1 MAKKAHVTA
10 TSKRRATNAGP
21 CLSPGSQPA
30 MGHQA
35 GIRSLPTKAPWNTT
49 ITLQPGRNRQRVATA
64 RALDELMP
72 MIGYLNRMLPEE
84 ALGNGLRV
92 TSLSKDPDFRKQ
104 SNAWFDLWGSST
116 KIDVRGEVNIYTCQS
131 MLGNYML
138 RDGEI
143 MSLKVKSANE
153 ADYSRSLT
161 DKSFR
166 AIQLQFIRR
175 DQIGTLGLGS
185 PALTGPESIARWDDG
200 VFLDDLDRAV
210 TYRMLKRVN
219 GSITPSANYD
229 VPASRIIHLKEPGLE
244 GIHGSPWSFRGEDC
258 AIDYLDLNA
267 LSKYA
272 DKIRAAFLG
281 VITTQSG
288 EVPMGMKS
296 GVKQGTKQDPNDPTK
311 TVEDK
316 SIRYYEI
323 AGGVFIPVLKK
334 DESISFFNGQNGM
347 TFGAQLVYLAQQV
360 LLGYGVPPEYIS
372 ELKTL
377 GSGAIRM
384 ILRKVSKLIDRIRRP
399 FENVFLQQCWEMVI
413 SDAIARQQLPF
424 VDDWN
429 AIQCLAAPDP
439 TIDAGRDENAEQ
451 KKILNFTGTVQD
463 YCARDQKDGETV
475 RHHRID
481 EIADNISYG
490 AAIRRPGLPN
500 GLPWFLC
507 VDPAVLQ
514 AVSGIASNPEIDLAN
529 LGKVIKELPKE
540 DPTP

>member
-1 MAKKAHVTA
+1 
-10 TSKRRATNAGP
+10 
-21 CLSPGSQPA
+21 
-30 MGHQA
+30 
-35 GIRSLPTKAPWNTT
+35 
-49 ITLQPGRNRQRVATA
+49 
-64 RALDELMP
+64 
-72 MIGYLNRMLPEE
+72 
-84 ALGNGLRV
+84 
-92 TSLSKDPDFRKQ
+92 
-104 SNAWFDLWGSST
+104 
-116 KIDVRGEVNIYTCQS
+116 
-131 MLGNYML
+131 
-138 RDGEI
+138 
-143 MSLKVKSANE
+143 
-153 ADYSRSLT
+153 
-161 DKSFR
+161 
-166 AIQLQFIRR
+166 
-175 DQIGTLGLGS
+175 
-185 PALTGPESIARWDDG
+185 
-200 VFLDDLDRAV
+200 
-210 TYRMLKRVN
+210 
-219 GSITPSANYD
+219 
-229 VPASRIIHLKEPGLE
+229 
-244 GIHGSPWSFRGEDC
+244 
-258 AIDYLDLNA
+258 
-267 LSKYA
+267 
-272 DKIRAAFLG
+272 
-281 VITTQSG
+281 
-288 EVPMGMKS
+288 MGMKS